1 MFFPS
6 FFLLLLFFL
15 EFVFLEERIQFYS
28 KGLRPKQ
35 RRVKKR
41 RRAMRRFSREPS
53 TSHCLV
59 DELFTRIKVALQH
72 QAVVQ
77 VGEHG
82 VLQRYP
88 GLLLQR
94 LEGLGVVVLAEVL
107 EAKADGFL
115 LSVLQ
120 GHTRRTG
127 KREVQIKYWRAKY
140 LDWESRIRHHSLR

>member
-1 MFFPS
+1 M
-6 FFLLLLFFL
+6 
-15 EFVFLEERIQFYS
+15 V
-28 KGLRPKQ
+28 
-35 RRVKKR
+35 
-41 RRAMRRFSREPS
+41 
-53 TSHCLV
+53 TSHGLV
-59 DELFTRIKVALQH
+59 DELLARVKVPLEH

-94 LEGLGVVVLAEVL
+94 LEGLGVVMLAEVL

-120 GHTRRTG
+120 GHGKG
-127 KREVQIKYWRAKY
+127 KRLKSVHADRLIN
-140 LDWESRIRHHSLR
+140 